1 MSNSTD
7 EDDQRLLQAGK
18 IGVMESEGEAVL
30 GGGEVASG
38 LDEGNGE
45 ESQLIIAETTD
56 EAVTGDSPVELE
68 VPVSCGGRGFGEKD
82 DDSDSDKSGSSLS
95 EVGVPRGDTGD
106 DDDDDDGGNSVHSAS
121 SDARHELDYLHDLK
135 GEFLSELLVAS

>member
-38 LDEGNGE
+38 LDEGNEE

-56 EAVTGDSPVELE
+56 EAVTGDSPAELE

-95 EVGVPRGDTGD
+95 EVGVPRSDTD
-106 DDDDDDGGNSVHSAS
+106 DYDDDDDGGNSVHSAA

>member
-38 LDEGNGE
+38 LDEGNEE

-56 EAVTGDSPVELE
+56 EAVTGDSPAELE

-82 DDSDSDKSGSSLS
+82 DDSDI
-95 EVGVPRGDTGD
+95 DTD
-106 DDDDDDGGNSVHSAS
+106 DYDDDDDGGNSVHSAA